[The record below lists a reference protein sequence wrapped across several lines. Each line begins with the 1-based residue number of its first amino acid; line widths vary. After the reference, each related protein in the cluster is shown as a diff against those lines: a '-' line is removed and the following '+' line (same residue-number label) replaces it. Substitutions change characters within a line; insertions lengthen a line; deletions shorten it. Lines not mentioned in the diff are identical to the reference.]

1 MKGGQQFRGS
11 THEQDM
17 KFSDK
22 QKKLKSQL
30 AFPPK
35 FDKKIAKMSVRL
47 PVLQPWINR
56 RVTELLEMTD
66 EVVMEYSYSLLEAQ
80 GDMLDAKELQIALQ
94 GFLLGHAQ
102 TFVSELWDLL
112 LDASQ
117 QPDGIPAAIRLE
129 DEINRAVRQAKPDL
143 SRNERTIDPARRP
156 TAGGFVPASTQHHQD
171 RRRRSRSRSRSR
183 SRDRKR
189 RSRSR
194 SRERRRRSSSKSR
207 SRSRSR
213 EVKKEKKDDAKKDDK
228 KDDKKDKKKKE
239 KKS

>member
-11 THEQDM
+11 THDQDM

-35 FDKKIAKMSVRL
+35 FDKKIPKSSVRL
-47 PVLQPWINR
+47 PVLQAWINR

-80 GDMLDAKELQIALQ
+80 GDMLDAKDLQIALQ
-94 GFLLGHAQ
+94 GFLMGHAQ

-112 LDASQ
+112 LDATQ
-117 QPDGIPAAIRLE
+117 QPDGVPAAIRLE
-129 DEINRAVRQAKPDL
+129 QEINRALQEAKPEL
-143 SRNERTIDPARRP
+143 RRNERSIDPARRP
-156 TAGGFVPASTQHHQD
+156 TGGFVPASGQHQE

-183 SRDRKR
+183 SRDRR
-189 RSRSR
+189 RRSR
-194 SRERRRRSSSKSR
+194 SRERRKRSKSR
-207 SRSRSR
+207 SKSR
-213 EVKKEKKDDAKKDDK
+213 EVKKEKKDDEKKEDK
-228 KDDKKDKKKKE
+228 KEKKEKKKE
-239 KKS
+239 KKKKDKKE

>member
-22 QKKLKSQL
+22 QKKLKSTL

-35 FDKKIAKMSVRL
+35 FDKKIPRSSVRL
-47 PVLQPWINR
+47 PVLVPWINR

-117 QPDGIPAAIRLE
+117 QPDGVPSVIRLE
-129 DEINRAVRQAKPDL
+129 NEINRAVQEAKPDFR
-143 SRNERTIDPARRP
+143 RNERSIAPSARSAP
-156 TAGGFVPASTQHHQD
+156 GVFVPASSNV
-171 RRRRSRSRSRSR
+171 RRRRSRSPSRDRRSRSRSR
-183 SRDRKR
+183 SRDRSR
-189 RSRSR
+189 RSRR
-194 SRERRRRSSSKSR
+194 SR

-213 EVKKEKKDDAKKDDK
+213 EVKKEKKSKT
-228 KDDKKDKKKKE
+228 E
-239 KKS
+239 